1 MADFPGD
8 CDFGPTASLA
18 MLRLRADMMD
28 WLRGY
33 FRKHGYWE
41 VETPLLSHDVCVD
54 AWLEPFR
61 VPAETAGIGDLLF
74 LQTSPEFGMKRLV
87 AAGADA
93 IFQITRAFRREELG
107 RLHNP
112 EFTIVEWYRVGDTCI
127 DQMTFVE
134 QLVTEF
140 WVHLSDRCPR
150 TASDS
155 VSGES
160 CTPDVR
166 TCPSRPFSR
175 MTYDEVFARALG
187 QAGVSSTASELAH
200 LARTRQLAA
209 PRSLEPDN
217 RDGWLN
223 LLFAEAVE
231 PMLAHEEAVFI
242 TDYPASQAALA
253 RIRPED
259 PPVAERFEL
268 FLRGIEICNGYQEL
282 TDPEELRRRFA
293 AQLQLRER
301 AGRPPLP
308 ADSRLLQ
315 AMDAGLPECA
325 GVSLGFDRLLMT
337 FSGARS
343 INEVL
348 AFPFDR
354 A

>member
-1 MADFPGD
+1 MTDSPD
-8 CDFGPTASLA
+8 DSDFGPTASLE
-18 MLRLRADMMD
+18 MLRLRADMLD
-28 WLRGY
+28 WLRGF
-33 FRKHGYWE
+33 FRTHGYWE

-61 VPAETAGIGDLLF
+61 VPTETTGTGDLMY
-74 LQTSPEFGMKRLV
+74 LQTSPEFGMKRLLT
-87 AAGADA
+87 AGADA
-93 IFQITRAFRREELG
+93 IFQITRAFRLEENG

-112 EFTIVEWYRVGDTCI
+112 EFTIVEWYRVGGTYW
-127 DQMTFVE
+127 DQMAFVE

-140 WVHLSDRCPR
+140 GVHLAGRCR
-150 TASDS
+150 QRASDS
-155 VSGES
+155 TSGE
-160 CTPDVR
+160 CGPPAIR
-166 TCPSRPFSR
+166 TYLPRPFTR

-187 QAGVSSTASELAH
+187 QTVLLSTASELVE
-200 LARTRQLAA
+200 LARARQIAA
-209 PRSLEPDN
+209 PRSLEPDD

-223 LLFAEAVE
+223 LLFAEVVE
-231 PMLAHEEAVFI
+231 PMLAREEAMFI
-242 TDYPASQAALA
+242 IDYPASQAALA
-253 RIRPED
+253 CLRAEN

-268 FLRGIEICNGYQEL
+268 FLRGVEICNGYQEL
-282 TDPEELRRRFA
+282 TDPEELRQRFA
-293 AQLQLRER
+293 AQSQLRAR

-308 ADSRLLQ
+308 TDSRLLQ

-343 INEVL
+343 VDAVL